1 MAAGV
6 IAGRRVTD
14 GECWECG
21 APFRSDNTTGYCSPC
36 RARLQCSVCEEPCP
50 DKRGRVCAECRAVY
64 DLIDARRDG
73 NKYRAVPPD
82 LERRLECFAARA
94 SAGAPLFDSL
104 DAPAAGQEGTP

>member
-1 MAAGV
+1 V
-6 IAGRRVTD
+6 RVTG

-21 APFRSDNTTGYCSPC
+21 APVRSDNTTGYCSPC

-82 LERRLECFAARA
+82 LGARLECFAARA
-94 SAGAPLFDSL
+94 DSGAPLFDHL
-104 DAPAAGQEGTP
+104 DAPAPRREGE